1 MSYEDRLKE
10 YNKEKS
16 KLDANHKEYE
26 KFIKELV
33 KKWEI

>member
-1 MSYEDRLKE
+1 MSYEERLKE

-16 KLDANHKEYE
+16 KLDVNSKEYD

-33 KKWEI
+33 EKWEI